1 MGFLRKIFKPIS
13 KVLDKVVPNELK
25 PLLPY
30 AAAFAPYLLPGTGI
44 FASMAGRG
52 FGSAAAN
59 LVGQLA
65 QEGNEGE
72 VNPLSLLLAGAQGAF
87 TAPGDA
93 SRGIKSASET
103 FKGGINPGE
112 AVPIPRG
119 DVPGMSGGFKYDAS
133 GLGALDKTKNY
144 FLKGGAKLADLAGDA
159 KDILQDPFAEGVTLE
174 QITSAGA
181 TPFSQASGD
190 VIYGEAIKQKK
201 DYEREEARRLVEEE
215 MRQRGLDQ
223 SYIDSIIASMT
234 AYGYTQAEIDEIL
247 AMQGYATGGRVGYN
261 NGGGI
266 MDTIMGMFAQ
276 ENKDPDFNTMA
287 ETVENI
293 EMKPKEYLFDNK
305 LKFEIGPGENEKEGV
320 LNALFGDTEG
330 IISEDRKQEYYNLY
344 INDLYRSGNMSRS
357 DYDGYIEEGIL
368 TKPKYNMGGSVL
380 PQGMEMDYRG
390 GGMIPMGSKERADDV
405 PARVS
410 KNEFV
415 MTADA
420 VRGAGGGNVNEG
432 AKRMYNLMNNLEAR
446 A

>member
-13 KVLDKVVPNELK
+13 KVLDKVIPNELK
-25 PLLPY
+25 PALPY
-30 AAAFAPYLLPGTGI
+30 LAAFAPYMLPGGGI

-72 VNPLSLLLAGAQGAF
+72 VNPLSLLLAGAQGAA
-87 TAPGDA
+87 TAPGAGDKL
-93 SRGIKSASET
+93 RGMMS
-103 FKGGINPGE
+103 KGKPEYTNIPG
-112 AVPIPRG
+112 G
-119 DVPGMSGGFKYDAS
+119 NMPGQGMGGFNTTYDTS
-133 GLGALDKTKNY
+133 GLTALDKTKN
-144 FLKGGAKLADLAGDA
+144 FALKGGAKLADLAGDA

-190 VIYGEAIKQKK
+190 VIYGEAVRQKK
-201 DYEREEARRLVEEE
+201 DYEREEAQRLVEEE

-247 AMQGYATGGRVGYN
+247 AMQGYARGGRVGYAF
-261 NGGGI
+261 GGGI
-266 MDTIMGMFAQ
+266 MNAP
-276 ENKDPDFNTMA
+276 EADFISMS
-287 ETVENI
+287 EVVENVGNDK
-293 EMKPKEYLFDNK
+293 MD
-305 LKFEIGPGENEKEGV
+305 
-320 LNALFGDTEG
+320 EG
-330 IISEDRKQEYYNLY
+330 IMQMADLDEGKQL
-344 INDLYRSGNMSRS
+344 LLSKK
-357 DYDGYIEEGIL
+357 YIELLREYSDRGLPDADSRALVEANKFVREINL
-368 TKPKYNMGGSVL
+368 ADGGSVL

-390 GGMIPMGSKERADDV
+390 GGMIPMGSKEKADDV

-420 VRGAGGGNVNEG
+420 VRAAGGGSVNKG
-432 AKRMYNLMNNLEAR
+432 AQRMYQLMNNLEAR